1 MYDFK
6 NTGNLGGL
14 VGQYNFVKQKKIKA
28 FFELEAGY
36 AQLNREISN
45 GWVYREWIQLDNPS
59 NYNEVDI
66 VTFERLLTDLNT
78 PIDPNTSKPYTSG
91 KSTSELRCNIFNSNI
106 NLGGRYNFY
115 KGLGTE
121 LRLNNIIN
129 YSSVK
134 VDDNDYS
141 SSQVNILNNLFGN
154 VSVGLSYSF

>member
-6 NTGNLGGL
+6 NKGNLSGL

-66 VTFERLLTDLNT
+66 VTFERLLTDLNI

-115 KGLGTE
+115 K
-121 LRLNNIIN
+121 
-129 YSSVK
+129 
-134 VDDNDYS
+134 D
-141 SSQVNILNNLFGN
+141 
-154 VSVGLSYSF
+154 